1 MTYFWSGPTHIPPR
15 SNMVPCIYLEYV
27 LPPTLSI
34 AYSIVILRD
43 GLFLRRCY
51 AADNPERPAPIMI
64 I

>member
-1 MTYFWSGPTHIPPR
+1 
-15 SNMVPCIYLEYV
+15 MVPCIYLEYV